1 VKVQIED
8 KNSIYSYYKK
18 VLLIRNQNPEI
29 ARGEVSLLK
38 QDRDNKILAIKK
50 TYNGSEIGIV
60 FNFSPTED
68 LTIDYSEFGFDSVVG
83 QIVIT
88 GEEEKYVGILK
99 DKTIKMPPYS
109 IAILK

>member
-1 VKVQIED
+1 M
-8 KNSIYSYYKK
+8 
-18 VLLIRNQNPEI
+18 
-29 ARGEVSLLK
+29 
-38 QDRDNKILAIKK
+38 ILVIKK

-60 FNFSPTED
+60 FNFSPTDD
-68 LTIDYSEFGFDSVVG
+68 LTIDFSEFDFNSVVG

-88 GEEEKYVGILK
+88 GEEEKYVGMIQ